1 MKNDRLLL
9 ITSCAVG
16 LFATIGASLPYPV
29 LPPLFAD
36 GQVNAI
42 NSFAGIPPK
51 FLLGLALAINPL
63 GMIIGSALLGAL
75 SDQIGRRKTILLSLS
90 GCALGH
96 LATMVALVTGHYLLF
111 LLARFVTGLT
121 EGDVA
126 IVRAMLADE
135 LEGERRLRAFAWLNG
150 ASFSGWLIG
159 PLVAGVM
166 VRFGVG
172 VPFLAAGI
180 VLLLNLLMAWVA
192 IPDHAPPHANAG
204 ILEYVREHQSFAL
217 LKHKP
222 LRDLFVLHFS
232 YLIGVTAF
240 YEFFPLWLVEFG
252 HFQAGG
258 ISIASAALCA
268 VMTGTSAIVGRG
280 WFKTADIAHLRLTM
294 IAVGACIALTAL
306 LGPVWGCAALICF
319 GVPHALYNAG
329 LPVYCSERFAE
340 YGQGSVMGLLATT
353 FCISNVVVAVIG
365 SGITL
370 IDTRLAL
377 LIGAAFSVAGGLR
390 ISRWARQT
398 AGAKKEAAA

>member
-1 MKNDRLLL
+1 MKSERLLL

-51 FLLGLALAINPL
+51 FLLGIALAINPL
-63 GMIIGSALLGAL
+63 GMLIGSALLGAL
-75 SDQIGRRKTILLSLS
+75 SDQIGRRKTILFSLFGS
-90 GCALGH
+90 ALGH
-96 LATMVALVTGHYLLF
+96 LATMAALATGHYLMF

-121 EGDVA
+121 EGDVSV
-126 IVRAMLADE
+126 VRALLADE
-135 LEGERRLRAFAWLNG
+135 LDGERRLRAFAWLNG
-150 ASFSGWLIG
+150 AVFSGWLVG
-159 PLVAGVM
+159 PLIAGAM
-166 VRFGVG
+166 VQFGVG
-172 VPFLAAGI
+172 APFLAAGI
-180 VLLLNLLMAWVA
+180 VLLLTMLVAFAA
-192 IPDHAPPHANAG
+192 IPGHAPAHANAG
-204 ILEYVREHQSFAL
+204 VWEHVREHQSFAL
-217 LKHKP
+217 LKHRP
-222 LRDLFVLHFS
+222 LRELFMLHFS

-252 HFQAGG
+252 HFGAGG
-258 ISIASAALCA
+258 ISIASAGLCA

-294 IAVGACIALTAL
+294 LAAAACIALTAL
-306 LGPVWGCAALICF
+306 LGPAWGCVALIAF

-340 YGQGSVMGLLATT
+340 YGQGAMMGLLSTT
-353 FCISNVVVAVIG
+353 FCVSNVVVAVAG
-365 SGITL
+365 SSITL

-377 LIGAAFSVAGGLR
+377 LLGAGFSVAGALR
-390 ISRWARQT
+390 ITRWARQT
-398 AGAKKEAAA
+398 AAAGEGVTA

>member
-16 LFATIGASLPYPV
+16 LFASIGASLPYPI

-51 FLLGLALAINPL
+51 FLLGIALAINPL

-75 SDQIGRRKTILLSLS
+75 SDQMGRRKTLLLSIA

-96 LATMVALVTGHYLLF
+96 LATMVALLTGHYLLF
-111 LLARFVTGLT
+111 VLARFVTGLT
-121 EGDVA
+121 EGDVS
-126 IVRAMLADE
+126 IVRALLADE
-135 LEGERRLRAFAWLNG
+135 LDGEERVRAFAWVNG

-166 VRFGVG
+166 VQFGLG
-172 VPFLAAGI
+172 VPFLAAGA
-180 VLLLNLLMAWVA
+180 VMLVNFLMAWVA
-192 IPDHAPPHANAG
+192 IPRHAAPHANAG
-204 ILEYVREHQSFAL
+204 IWEYIDEHQSFAL
-217 LKHKP
+217 LRHKP
-222 LRDLFVLHFS
+222 LRDLFVLHFT
-232 YLIGVTAF
+232 YLVGVTAF
-240 YEFFPLWLVEFG
+240 YEFFPLWLVEFA
-252 HFQAGG
+252 HFKAGG
-258 ISIASAALCA
+258 ISIVSAALCA

-280 WFKTADIAHLRLTM
+280 WFKVADISHLRLTM
-294 IAVGACIALTAL
+294 MAVGACIALTAL

-340 YGQGSVMGLLATT
+340 YGHGAILGLLATT
-353 FCISNVVVAVIG
+353 FCISNVVVAIVG
-365 SGITL
+365 SSITL

-377 LIGAAFSVAGGLR
+377 IVGAAFSVAGGLR
-390 ISRWARQT
+390 ISRWARQ
-398 AGAKKEAAA
+398 AAAGKGVAA